1 MQGRVSRPRPVLRF
15 LYSSNTTLSNNTRA
29 GSADP
34 GQYSGSYIVPI
45 PLLLIILGPGQQTQT
60 SAQVPIQYSD
70 NTTLNNNTRA
80 GLADPGQCSGSYI
93 L

>member
-15 LYSSNTTLSNNTRA
+15 LYSNNTTLNNNTRA

-60 SAQVPIQYSD
+60 SAQVPIHLYSIVIILLL
-70 NTTLNNNTRA
+70 TIIL
-80 GLADPGQCSGSYI
+80 GQG
-93 L
+93 